1 MLVNRVSGAWRAWK
15 GGKER
20 KEMELHRECSEE
32 KQPWK
37 CEAGSC
43 QEVNIKLPTVSD
55 ILLELME
62 SWR

>member
-1 MLVNRVSGAWRAWK
+1 VEDLE

-37 CEAGSC
+37 READTC
-43 QEVNIKLPTVSD
+43 QEFNIKLPTVSD
-55 ILLELME
+55 ILLGLFE
-62 SWR
+62 SLRWD